1 MKRKIV
7 EGPKRS
13 KEKSKQ
19 KLLNAVG
26 KLLKTK
32 GYTALKVNDIA
43 ATAGLDKK
51 LIYNYFGGTDALID
65 EYIRNNDFWS
75 NVENVPAD
83 ISDGGE
89 AYIKQMLS
97 SQFDY
102 MFKNKEFQRV
112 ILWRLSESRKSLRK
126 LTEKQEENG
135 ERLLQAFIDPHF
147 GNNAK
152 RHRAIAA
159 LLVSGLYYLNLYQAV
174 NGSIFCGLD
183 MKSEEGRN
191 EVKEAINFL
200 VTQTYQHLQESS
212 YPGS

>member
-7 EGPKRS
+7 EGPIRS

-32 GYTALKVNDIA
+32 GYTGLKVNDIA

-51 LIYNYFGGTDALID
+51 LIYNYFGGTSQLID
-65 EYIRNNDFWS
+65 EYIRSHDFWS
-75 NVENVPAD
+75 NIVEVPSP
-83 ISDGGE
+83 ICDGGE
-89 AYIKQMLS
+89 ALTKEMLI

-102 MFKNKEFQRV
+102 MFKNKEFQRI
-112 ILWRLSESRKSLRK
+112 ILWRLSESRKALKK
-126 LTEKQEENG
+126 LTDKQEENG
-135 ERLLQAFIDPHF
+135 ERLFEAIVDPHF
-147 GNNAK
+147 GKNAA
-152 RHRAIAA
+152 RYRAITA
-159 LLVSGLYYLNLYQAV
+159 LLVSGLYYLNMYQAV

-191 EVKEAINFL
+191 EVKEAVKFL
-200 VTQTYQHLQESS
+200 IEQAYRNL
-212 YPGS
+212 